1 MHDVRRSITL
11 SSRLCARAS
20 TSSLCGLPSSGC
32 VTSSSVA
39 RRYTASTSMSDSSG
53 TPCAARRRPCARA
66 RWSYSSH
73 GSSSLTRSDASSTS
87 MKETEVATRSS
98 PLSSLTLKSSGDLAR
113 STSSAFL
120 PLSPVSA
127 ASPLA
132 SAPRRSLTSLMTE
145 ALQIWA
151 EWQPIAPA
159 EAWVHRIAI
168 NAAVSY
174 RRKMK
179 LREVGEVIRR
189 MGRPEGPPDPQDQIE
204 RRDLAEAL
212 AKLPPKQAAAIVL
225 RHYHGYTNRA
235 IAQALGIP
243 ERTVASRLAVAKERL
258 RVMLKHS
265 YGPQADIE
273 ETAPTGPVERGFAVA
288 D

>member
-1 MHDVRRSITL
+1 MLNKVQESVDSADEREVKATYKPGDEADFERLYQASYGKILGTL
-11 SSRLCARAS
+11 TAMLGDRAAAED
-20 TSSLCGLPSSGC
+20 CC
-32 VTSSSVA
+32 QDA
-39 RRYTASTSMSDSSG
+39 FERAYKKWAS
-53 TPCAARRRPCARA
+53 
-66 RWSYSSH
+66 
-73 GSSSLTRSDASSTS
+73 
-87 MKETEVATRSS
+87 
-98 PLSSLTLKSSGDLAR
+98 
-113 STSSAFL
+113 
-120 PLSPVSA
+120 
-127 ASPLA
+127 
-132 SAPRRSLTSLMTE
+132 
-145 ALQIWA
+145 
-151 EWQPIAPA
+151 WQPIAPA

-243 ERTVASRLAVAKERL
+243 ERTVASRLAIAKQRL
-258 RVMLKHS
+258 RGMLSHA
-265 YGPQADIE
+265 YGIQSEQERPRTLAIAD
-273 ETAPTGPVERGFAVA
+273 
-288 D
+288 